1 MKRFFSFDP
10 EDGFERHETE
20 DLARARAEK
29 CLARD
34 RDIATTEGWPE
45 EVEGICWGEI
55 RERVAETWRHEV
67 TDDDD
72 VPTDCDEMVDY
83 GLGAVEEDEE
93 ESIERPG
100 RIGRIARDLGNCAE
114 AWEADACLLGNVT
127 AEEIRDLC
135 QWVITHNAACD
146 LRRKGNDE
154 LGTPGEY
161 ERDDEQYEYVEQKH
175 MIIYPSKSAG
185 WEQIVRRDGSVGK
198 PSFYVWRRLQGYAQ
212 RKTWNE

>member
-55 RERVAETWRHEV
+55 REQVAKTWSHDV

-72 VPTDCDEMVDY
+72 VPAYCDEFAEY

-93 ESIERPG
+93 TS
-100 RIGRIARDLGNCAE
+100 
-114 AWEADACLLGNVT
+114 
-127 AEEIRDLC
+127 
-135 QWVITHNAACD
+135 
-146 LRRKGNDE
+146 DE

-161 ERDDEQYEYVEQKH
+161 ERDDEKYEYVEQKH

-198 PSFYVWRRLQGYAQ
+198 PSFYVWRRLRVKPSSEGARVCSTQDL
-212 RKTWNE
+212 E